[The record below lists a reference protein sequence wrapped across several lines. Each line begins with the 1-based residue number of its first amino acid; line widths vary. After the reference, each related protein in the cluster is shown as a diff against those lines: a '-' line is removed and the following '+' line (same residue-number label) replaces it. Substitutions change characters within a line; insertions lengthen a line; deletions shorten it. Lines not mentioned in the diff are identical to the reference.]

1 MIKKISEGNG
11 WTKLRNAY
19 QYWDSLHPEDELRKS
34 AYSVVL
40 ALLKVYNSSCED
52 PLEELEAEY
61 LDWAFGD

>member
-19 QYWDSLHPEDELRKS
+19 QYWDSLHPEDELRDS
-34 AYSVVL
+34 AYLTVN
-40 ALLKVYNSSCED
+40 ALLIIYNNSCED
-52 PLEELEAEY
+52 SIEELGVEY